1 VKLFLERLPI
11 TLRDLTD
18 NGPIAAL
25 TEHYLGQVAKAEK
38 IDELWGLFFD
48 IATAGIGK
56 FIKLFKISQTMEMIF
71 EIPETVKNSIDVIN
85 TVNKNWKTISGENE
99 ESEMIYSDYI
109 IELYNENEYDV
120 VTIFWANDTPL
131 QDEIFKN
138 KVKNNIL
145 ISIPIKVEY
154 EITEGGLIG
163 SYLAVEY
170 KNSGGQDERQSQYFP
185 WQKGITDKVAEEMAK
200 KWKEERPEY
209 PALIDMVYVKGGTF
223 KMGDEVGDLPKECR
237 PAHTVKL
244 TYDYWMGKYAMT
256 FHEYDTFCVAT
267 SRSEP
272 DDEGWGQWTRP
283 VMNVSWWDAIGYC
296 NWLSEKE
303 GIAKAYDK
311 DGNLLNIKGKITT
324 DLM

>member
-1 VKLFLERLPI
+1 M
-11 TLRDLTD
+11 
-18 NGPIAAL
+18 
-25 TEHYLGQVAKAEK
+25 AKAEK

-170 KNSGGQDERQSQYFP
+170 KNSGGQDERQ
-185 WQKGITDKVAEEMAK
+185 
-200 KWKEERPEY
+200 
-209 PALIDMVYVKGGTF
+209 
-223 KMGDEVGDLPKECR
+223 
-237 PAHTVKL
+237 
-244 TYDYWMGKYAMT
+244 
-256 FHEYDTFCVAT
+256 
-267 SRSEP
+267 
-272 DDEGWGQWTRP
+272 
-283 VMNVSWWDAIGYC
+283 
-296 NWLSEKE
+296 
-303 GIAKAYDK
+303 
-311 DGNLLNIKGKITT
+311 
-324 DLM
+324 